1 MLQAMT
7 FKPRDSFTGAFP
19 AIMSAHYV
27 TEKLRGAEA
36 RLGERWAIVTEECK
50 SLSCTERS

>member
-7 FKPRDSFTGAFP
+7 FKPRDSFTGASP
-19 AIMSAHYV
+19 VIMSAHYV